1 VTEAGPE
8 IYLFDGD
15 DEFAIQESINKVT
28 AHLGDANIAEM
39 NTTRLD
45 GRSFSLSQLK
55 DAAATVPFLA
65 AKRLVILSY
74 PTFRLKEKSEQDE
87 FLSYL
92 SSEKPT
98 SKLLLVE
105 YDFLTS
111 DKDRRG
117 GRLNWLEKWA
127 VSPEQAQRV
136 YIRHHPQ
143 PAGGLM
149 VRWIQ
154 DYVKKMGGQITAQA
168 AVLLANQVG
177 EDTRLVSQEIV
188 KLLTYV
194 NFARPVEAD
203 DVEHLTPL
211 SAKIGNFELVN
222 AIRDRDLHKAQALLH
237 RSLQEDDPLRIFHS
251 IVYQIRVLMIA
262 REILD
267 ERASITDIPKSL
279 KIGWYP
285 AKLALESVPHFGVDF
300 LDMIFHR
307 LLDLDEA
314 IKTGQMDADLA
325 LELLTVELT
334 I

>member
-1 VTEAGPE
+1 MTDGPE

-39 NTTRLD
+39 NTTWLD

-55 DAAATVPFLA
+55 DATATVPFLA
-65 AKRLVILSY
+65 AKRLVILSH
-74 PTFRLKEKSEQDE
+74 PTFHLKEKSDRDE
-87 FLSYL
+87 FLRYL

-98 SKLLLVE
+98 AKLLLVE

-111 DKDRRG
+111 DRDHRG
-117 GRLNWLEKWA
+117 GHLNWLEKWA
-127 VSPEQAQRV
+127 VSPEQSQRV
-136 YIRHHPQ
+136 YVRHHPQ
-143 PAGGLM
+143 PVGGLM
-149 VRWIQ
+149 VKWIQ
-154 DYVKKMGGQITAQA
+154 DYVKKMGGQITSQA
-168 AVLLANQVG
+168 AILLANQVG
-177 EDTRLVSQEIV
+177 EDTRLVAQEAV

-203 DVEHLTPL
+203 DVEYLTPL
-211 SAKIGNFELVN
+211 SAKIGNFDLVN
-222 AIRDRDLHKAQALLH
+222 AIRDRNLPKAQALLH
-237 RSLQEDDPLRIFHS
+237 RSLQDDDPLRIFHS

-267 ERASITDIPKSL
+267 EHATINDIPKSL

-285 AKLALESVPHFGVDF
+285 AKLALESVPNFSIDF
-300 LDMIFHR
+300 LEMIFHR

-325 LELLTVELT
+325 LELLTLELT